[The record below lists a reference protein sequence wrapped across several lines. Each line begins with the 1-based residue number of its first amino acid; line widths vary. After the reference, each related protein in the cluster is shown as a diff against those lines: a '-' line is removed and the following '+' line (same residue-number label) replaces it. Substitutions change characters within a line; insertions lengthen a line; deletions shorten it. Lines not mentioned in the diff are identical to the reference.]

1 VNFLKQ
7 ALIIE
12 GNILEGLNGLQL
24 LAQVRTD
31 IWEKR
36 YLGQASND
44 MLQQRQ
50 MLLSFNKIHQGLVS
64 RKRLSLEQREASAVA
79 IRDLETKVANLPRAV
94 PSNSWPAMSG
104 PYSRNRLAFMNAWN
118 RRPAAWNASYPAG
131 WLISIRTPMAA

>member
-64 RKRLSLEQREASAVA
+64 RKRLL
-79 IRDLETKVANLPRAV
+79 T
-94 PSNSWPAMSG
+94 
-104 PYSRNRLAFMNAWN
+104 
-118 RRPAAWNASYPAG
+118 
-131 WLISIRTPMAA
+131 